1 MSLFKISNSTREVQ
15 PLARPSHRSRRRDPD
30 IYTVNYPNVLLNGVR
45 HTGLEAYMDQYRSS
59 PTPTRPS
66 SSPPVLQPEA
76 GQSYTLPNTPLEPPP
91 YSSLYSEDPPPPYDS
106 LYIKKECQLESQN
119 NILPV

>member
-1 MSLFKISNSTREVQ
+1 MTNSTREVQ
-15 PLARPSHRSRRRDPD
+15 PLGRPTPRPRRGRDPD
-30 IYTVNYPNVLLNGVR
+30 IYTVNYPNILLNGVR
-45 HTGLEAYMDQYRSS
+45 HTGLEAFMDQYRTS
-59 PTPTRPS
+59 PTPARPS

-91 YSSLYSEDPPPPYDS
+91 YSSLYSEDPPPYDS
-106 LYIKKECQLESQN
+106 LYIKKECQLESQHN